1 MSLVSAAVVCTRRGS
16 LARRDVS
23 KTYQELYAEQLI
35 RRMRELVDRKAPATD
50 WLIAVIEDTH
60 ANGYGH
66 FNPWQ
71 ECDHP
76 LCERARREVA
86 HE

>member
-1 MSLVSAAVVCTRRGS
+1 
-16 LARRDVS
+16 
-23 KTYQELYAEQLI
+23 
-35 RRMRELVDRKAPATD
+35 MRELVDRKAPATD